1 MAKKKITRKQL
12 LKEPDE
18 FLTLSTR
25 LFRFVMENR
34 GRVGVVM
41 GGLLALAVAIAGFQY
56 YQYRMG
62 NRAFQEL
69 AEVRDRY
76 AAAVA
81 DRNEADAYEA
91 VKGDLKTLIDRHGGR
106 EAGRV
111 ARLTL
116 ANYAYDAGAPETA
129 ISLYEAALPDFS
141 SRPGLRNLV
150 LGGLAYAQEAVGNLS
165 KAVNYF
171 ERITS
176 DDNPVL
182 RGEAYYHLGR
192 LYEELGE
199 ADKSRTAYQTV
210 VDDYG
215 DSVYADLARDKTAG

>member
-76 AAAVA
+76 AAAS
-81 DRNEADAYEA
+81 RSGY
-91 VKGDLKTLIDRHGGR
+91 RSPGR
-106 EAGRV
+106 
-111 ARLTL
+111 ARR
-116 ANYAYDAGAPETA
+116 YHRFQDPAPP
-129 ISLYEAALPDFS
+129 Y
-141 SRPGLRNLV
+141 RPR
-150 LGGLAYAQEAVGNLS
+150 
-165 KAVNYF
+165 
-171 ERITS
+171 
-176 DDNPVL
+176 
-182 RGEAYYHLGR
+182 
-192 LYEELGE
+192 
-199 ADKSRTAYQTV
+199 
-210 VDDYG
+210 
-215 DSVYADLARDKTAG
+215 